1 MKDTTENKTCYVNDF
16 HREWNKRCM
25 EENERVRQNPL
36 TVEQLRAQCKRLT
49 ELVEEAEKKERAERK
64 AKKELSKKY

>member
-25 EENERVRQNPL
+25 EENERVRQNPPSL
-36 TVEQLRAQCKRLT
+36 EYLKSQSKRLK
-49 ELVEEAEKKERAERK
+49 ELVEEAEMKERAERK
-64 AKKELSKKY
+64 AKKV

>member
-25 EENERVRQNPL
+25 EENERVRQNPPSL
-36 TVEQLRAQCKRLT
+36 QYLKSQSKRL
-49 ELVEEAEKKERAERK
+49 AEQIKERN
-64 AKKELSKKY
+64 